1 MNCTASRRVLV
12 RIGPAAHSSN
22 LCIMDLHWLPSLPS
36 NHPLPQPC
44 FPRPLPKS
52 TTCTHTLVSRFAS
65 GGTQPKTVGKMGQGK
80 LARIIIPGERV
91 QAGRRQ
97 EIRGCFLFTCNLSL
111 IPTFPQR
118 TAGCEALCI
127 GVSLCDI
134 CTTNSSHVSIV
145 GRLHRGATDPLPGL
159 LFYVCFVEAKL
170 PPLPVTWS
178 WPRVRGLGCWTHL
191 NVL

>member
-97 EIRGCFLFTCNLSL
+97 EIRDASCSHVICLFSPRFPKELQAVRLFVLACPYVTSVLPTAPTSALSADFTGEP
-111 IPTFPQR
+111 PTPCPASYF
-118 TAGCEALCI
+118 TSALWKP
-127 GVSLCDI
+127 
-134 CTTNSSHVSIV
+134 SSHLSQ
-145 GRLHRGATDPLPGL
+145 
-159 LFYVCFVEAKL
+159 
-170 PPLPVTWS
+170 
-178 WPRVRGLGCWTHL
+178 
-191 NVL
+191 